1 MNTVLHSS
9 FLYFKDK
16 IRYFLSYKEKVI
28 QIISVRI
35 WISCT
40 VAPCCDKADLSA
52 TGGHWNNRSP
62 ETVVALLLL
71 RSQEVL
77 YPRWWSLCSTPRRFR
92 AFQLLSFNFVK
103 VALRNAKTNP
113 RVKQASILPLDL
125 GFVVLDLGFWRVNRN
140 YYNRTILK
148 TIVLLVIYSHFKQLS
163 FFQCNKRKLKA
174 SWTN

>member
-1 MNTVLHSS
+1 M
-9 FLYFKDK
+9 
-16 IRYFLSYKEKVI
+16 
-28 QIISVRI
+28 
-35 WISCT
+35 
-40 VAPCCDKADLSA
+40 APCCDKADLSA

-62 ETVVALLLL
+62 EMVVALLLL

-125 GFVVLDLGFWRVNRN
+125 GFVVLDLGFWRVNWN
-140 YYNRTILK
+140 YYNSTILK
-148 TIVLLVIYSHFKQLS
+148 TIVLLVISSSYVFSSATKESWKPAEKINYNLY
-163 FFQCNKRKLKA
+163 NKRRRFRTEYV
-174 SWTN
+174 SR